1 MLAAVLAITACTPAE
16 LRAYFDR
23 HGIEHPSNRK
33 VKAMATAITAIERAA
48 KKPKTGGATGFD
60 SHVTNVSTRRL
71 GNSWRKGC
79 PVAASSLRLVSVDY
93 WGFDGKVHDGEII
106 VHHSIT
112 DETIGAFRKLYEGK
126 FPIAQMHTAEKYIT
140 ASQIGRDHTIKPS
153 KLKGSTNNSV
163 GFVCRKVT
171 GGGGWSAHAYGKAI
185 DINPQQNPYVKGKTV
200 LPTNGNTSRK
210 AIAGTLTSGGW
221 AIKAFTSRG
230 FSWGGSF
237 RSLKDYMHFQA

>member
-1 MLAAVLAITACTPAE
+1 
-16 LRAYFDR
+16 
-23 HGIEHPSNRK
+23 
-33 VKAMATAITAIERAA
+33 
-48 KKPKTGGATGFD
+48 
-60 SHVTNVSTRRL
+60 
-71 GNSWRKGC
+71 
-79 PVAASSLRLVSVDY
+79 
-93 WGFDGKVHDGEII
+93 
-106 VHHSIT
+106 
-112 DETIGAFRKLYEGK
+112 
-126 FPIAQMHTAEKYIT
+126 MHTAEKYIT

-210 AIAGTLTSGGW
+210 AIAGTLTTGGW

-230 FSWGGSF
+230 FSWWFVPLAQGLHALSGVTALT
-237 RSLKDYMHFQA
+237 RGERPGNVGALESLHHA